1 MWSKWGGKLTKLHWI
16 APTQTN
22 TLSIDLSGVS
32 GYKSLVYG
40 ENLVAQI
47 NGMYRSGST
56 SELRATYSYDNS
68 TGILTIAYTGMITGP
83 YESYSVDVYYLT

>member
-1 MWSKWGGKLTKLHWI
+1 MGGKLTKLHWI
-16 APTQTN
+16 AQTQTN
-22 TLSIDLSGVS
+22 KLSIDLSGVS

-40 ENLVAQI
+40 ETLVAQI
-47 NGMYRSGST
+47 NGMYKSGS
-56 SELRATYSYDNS
+56 SPEQRVTYSYDNN